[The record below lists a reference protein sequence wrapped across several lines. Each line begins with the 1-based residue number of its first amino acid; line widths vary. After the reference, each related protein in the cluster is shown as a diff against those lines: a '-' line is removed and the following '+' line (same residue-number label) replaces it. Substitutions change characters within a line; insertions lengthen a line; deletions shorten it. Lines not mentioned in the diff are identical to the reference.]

1 MPRTPNSAATPE
13 KGKYVEPHERPNGP
27 WDDYE
32 LSEAASHVHHVH
44 KIAKNKKFMEAIKA
58 HMEEEAEEKHESVRQ
73 MDMLAK
79 SGRVSSAQLEKMK
92 SRSHG

>member
-1 MPRTPNSAATPE
+1 MPREDIRTSTDSPS
-13 KGKYVEPHERPNGP
+13 KDRYVEPHERPNGP

-32 LSEAASHVHHVH
+32 LRSAAEHVHHVH

-79 SGRVSSAQLEKMK
+79 SGRVSDAQLAKAK
-92 SRSHG
+92 ARG